1 MLTII
6 KNIAASIARA
16 VARILDPAI
25 PVTPH
30 TRSVAPRSLVPGH
43 TIMGNGAAY
52 TPSGTRLNYNSTGGW
67 GSALCS
73 CGATSP
79 TYPTRDQRR
88 SWHRQHKA
96 AIL

>member
-6 KNIAASIARA
+6 KNVAASIARA
-16 VARILDPAI
+16 VAQSLDPAI

-30 TRSVAPRSLVPGH
+30 TRSVAPRRLVPGH

-52 TPSGTRLNYNSTGGW
+52 TPTGARINYTSTGGS

-79 TYPTRDQRR
+79 TYSTRDQRR
-88 SWHRQHKA
+88 TWHRQHKTA
-96 AIL
+96 TI